1 MYNDGG
7 RGEIMKEKWELILEK
22 MFPAKRYERDM
33 IWDMCTILTDRLT
46 FFNNIDEFECDRAK
60 DYLKSIVSY
69 SKKPVNKYRMYIVS
83 GIQFVSFA
91 WLNIDSEVFE
101 RLFNTM
107 KYEFIVYDEM
117 PSKSLDPNLVSTVYL
132 FKGEEMI
139 FSEDVYPSHLA
150 WLMLGLFKFNLI
162 KYKVL

>member
-1 MYNDGG
+1 
-7 RGEIMKEKWELILEK
+7 MKEKWELILER

-33 IWDMCTILTDRLT
+33 IWDMCTILSDRLT

-91 WLNIDSEVFE
+91 WLNINPEAFE
-101 RLFNTM
+101 QLFNTM
-107 KYEFIVYDEM
+107 KCEFALCDEM
-117 PSKSLDPNLVSTVYL
+117 PSNSLDPNLVSTVYL
-132 FKGEEMI
+132 LKGEEII
-139 FSEDVYPSHLA
+139 FSEDIYPSHLT
-150 WLMLGLFKFNLI
+150 WLALGLSKFNLI
-162 KYKVL
+162 NHRVL